1 MCTKLLEKYGA
12 TLSSGKPEGIPEDSI
27 DMSFSQIFDN
37 DSGTEELDDHP
48 NQMIQQEIQQP
59 EPHPLTTPTKKR
71 KPDDTVN
78 QLRQATETFTSE
90 ITDTYRGNL
99 DVVNQPFTMCDDC
112 SKTQDIL
119 LEDGQGGQI
128 VCDHNW
134 QSSEEIDR
142 NTIAK
147 DLLREF
153 INKTSLA
160 MDDGITIVG
169 IAQLDFTYV
178 KGNAIHRVEG
188 LIDPH
193 KDTFKVQ
200 TRLVQNVFHQVSI
213 SSNHI
218 LYVEPVSFTP
228 RPMYRS

>member
-12 TLSSGKPEGIPEDSI
+12 TLASGKPEGIPDDPV

-37 DSGTEELDDHP
+37 DSGNEHEDDYP
-48 NQMIQQEIQQP
+48 NQIIQQEVQQP

-71 KPDDTVN
+71 KPDETVN
-78 QLRQATETFTSE
+78 QLRQATETFTKE
-90 ITDTYRGNL
+90 ITDTFRGKL
-99 DVVNQPFTMCDDC
+99 DVTNEPFTMCNDC
-112 SKTQDIL
+112 RETQDAML
-119 LEDGQGGQI
+119 VDGNGGQI
-128 VCDHNW
+128 ICDHNW
-134 QSSEEIDR
+134 QSTEEIDR

-153 INKTSLA
+153 INQTTLA

-200 TRLVQNVFHQVSI
+200 TRLVQNEFLTVNI
-213 SSNHI
+213 SSHNI
-218 LYVEPVSFTP
+218 LYVEPVPLTP
-228 RPMYRS
+228 